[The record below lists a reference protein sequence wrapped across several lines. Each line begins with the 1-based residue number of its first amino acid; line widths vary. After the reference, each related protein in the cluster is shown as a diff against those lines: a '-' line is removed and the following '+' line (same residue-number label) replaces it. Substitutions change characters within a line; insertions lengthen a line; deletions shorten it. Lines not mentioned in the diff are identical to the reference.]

1 MKKLL
6 FIDREQFG
14 SLTDS
19 LKYCEYLHNTYQ
31 IVYFCFDKGRPKIS
45 FPNMKIIYIPQINP
59 RALRGIVF
67 IFIAI
72 IKCLFFNG
80 KIFILYFPKCEI
92 IKQILFWKKMHIDIR
107 TLSVITD
114 EEKRIKE
121 NKQICK
127 SINNF
132 ESVSFITQAIANAAH
147 IKTTIKKYILPLGSD
162 IISHTNKDFSIL
174 KLLYIG
180 TLENRDIIKTV
191 LGLELFIK
199 KYPTISIIY
208 NIIGDGSDYN
218 LIKNYI
224 IEHKLTHIIKMHG
237 RLPYSALKPF
247 LDSHNTGISFIPIT
261 PGYDLQPPT
270 KTYEYILSG
279 LCCLATKT
287 QSNRDVIINDINGY
301 LIDDSPSSF
310 CQGIEHIYTN
320 RNKFQSE
327 NIRQTLIP
335 YQWNFL
341 IEKYLKPIIED

>member
-1 MKKLL
+1 MKKIL

-31 IVYFCFDKGRPKIS
+31 IEYLCLDKGRPKIS
-45 FPNMKIIYIPQINP
+45 FPNLKIIYIPQINP
-59 RALRGIVF
+59 RILRGI
-67 IFIAI
+67 IFILIAVF
-72 IKCLFFNG
+72 KCLFYNG

-107 TLSVITD
+107 TLSIITN
-114 EEKRIKE
+114 EEKRINE

-127 SINNF
+127 SIDNF
-132 ESVSFITQAIANAAH
+132 ESVSFITQAIANTAN
-147 IKTTIKKYILPLGSD
+147 IKTTIKQYILPLGSD
-162 IISHTNKDFSIL
+162 IISHTNKDFNSL

-191 LGLELFIK
+191 QGLELFIT
-199 KYPTISIIY
+199 KYPSISITY
-208 NIIGDGSDYN
+208 NIIGDGSDYD

-224 IEHKLTHIIKMHG
+224 IEHKLTHVVKMHG
-237 RLPYSALKPF
+237 RLPYSSLKPF
-247 LDSHNTGISFIPIT
+247 LDSHNIGISFIPIT
-261 PGYDLQPPT
+261 TGYDLQPPT

-279 LCCLATKT
+279 LFCLATKT
-287 QSNRDVIINDINGY
+287 KSNCDVIINDTNGY

-310 CQGIEHIYTN
+310 YNGIEHIYTN

-327 NIRQTLIP
+327 NIRQTLIT
-335 YQWNFL
+335 YQWKFL